1 MNTIT
6 INGVDSSEIQGLL
19 IQNLPPITKPKMRTR
34 IEEIDGKNGDLITN
48 LGFSAYDK
56 EFDIGLYNNYDLDAI
71 ISFFNSSGTIT
82 FSNESDKYYY
92 FDLFEQIDFEKLIRF
107 KIAKVKMHV
116 QPFKYSLLEN
126 TQTFDITNS
135 TENVQI
141 TNTGNYISKPVL
153 SITGTGTINLYLNS
167 YQVFII
173 DLGESETTITIN
185 VADLEAHNTDTGEL
199 MNRQVTGDYENFS
212 LNVGL
217 NTITWTGF
225 ISQIQISNYSR
236 WL

>member
-107 KIAKVKMHV
+107 KIAKVKMHM

-217 NTITWTGF
+217 NTITWTGS
-225 ISQIQISNYSR
+225 ISQIQLSNYSR

>member
-1 MNTIT
+1 MNIIT

-217 NTITWTGF
+217 NTITWTGS
-225 ISQIQISNYSR
+225 ISQIQLSNYSR

>member
-217 NTITWTGF
+217 NTITWTGT
-225 ISQIQISNYSR
+225 ISQIQLSNYSR

>member
-82 FSNESDKYYY
+82 FSNESDKYYH

-107 KIAKVKMHV
+107 KIAKVKMHM

-217 NTITWTGF
+217 NTITWTGT
-225 ISQIQISNYSR
+225 ISQIQLSNYSR

>member
-217 NTITWTGF
+217 NTITWTGS
-225 ISQIQISNYSR
+225 ISQIQLSNYSR

>member
-217 NTITWTGF
+217 NTITWTGS

>member
-107 KIAKVKMHV
+107 KIAKVKMHM

-217 NTITWTGF
+217 NTITWTGT
-225 ISQIQISNYSR
+225 ISQIQLSNYSR

>member
-1 MNTIT
+1 MNIVT
-6 INGVDSSEIQGLL
+6 INGVDSTEIKGLL
-19 IQNLPPITKPKMRTR
+19 ISSLPPITKPKMRTR
-34 IEEIDGKNGDLITN
+34 IEEIDGRAGDIITN
-48 LGFSAYDK
+48 LGYSAYDK
-56 EFDIGLYNNYDLDAI
+56 EFLIGLYGDYDLEQVM
-71 ISFFNSSGTIT
+71 SFFNQSGTVT
-82 FSNESDKYYY
+82 FSNEEDKYYY
-92 FDLFEQIDFEKLIRF
+92 FDIFEQIDYESLIRF
-107 KIAKVKMHV
+107 KTAKVKMHI

-126 TQTFDITNS
+126 TQTFNITNS

-141 TNTGNYISKPVL
+141 TNTGNFISKPII
-153 SITGTGTINLYLNS
+153 SITGTGTINLSLNG

-185 VADLEAHNTDTGEL
+185 VDDLEAHNIDTGEL

-217 NTITWTGF
+217 NTITWTGS
-225 ISQIQISNYSR
+225 ISQIQLSNYSR

>member
-82 FSNESDKYYY
+82 FSNESDKFYY

-217 NTITWTGF
+217 NTITWTGS
-225 ISQIQISNYSR
+225 INQIQLSNYSR

>member
-82 FSNESDKYYY
+82 FSNESDKFYY

-217 NTITWTGF
+217 NTITWTGS
-225 ISQIQISNYSR
+225 ISQIQLSNYSR

>member
-6 INGVDSSEIQGLL
+6 INGVDSTEIQGLL

-82 FSNESDKYYY
+82 FSNESDKFYY

-107 KIAKVKMHV
+107 KIAKVKMHM

-217 NTITWTGF
+217 NTITWTGS
-225 ISQIQISNYSR
+225 ISQIQLSNYSR